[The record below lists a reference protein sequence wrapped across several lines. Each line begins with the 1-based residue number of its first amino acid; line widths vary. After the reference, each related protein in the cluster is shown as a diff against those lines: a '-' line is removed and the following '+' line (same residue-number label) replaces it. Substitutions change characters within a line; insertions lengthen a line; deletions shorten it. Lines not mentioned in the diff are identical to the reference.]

1 MKILKYKKISRGR
14 YKLTT
19 DTSELVLYED
29 VILKNNLLYNKD
41 ITLEILEKIMNEN
54 IYYEA
59 YDLSLSFIEKKL
71 RTKKEVINYLE
82 DKGFNKRVIDETIK
96 KLESVNLL
104 NVRAYVEAYVNDKVN
119 LGNSGPYKIK
129 KELVNLGIDEEEINE
144 YLNTISEDIWLSKL
158 DKIADKKMVSLKNKS
173 LFMIKNK
180 LNMDLA
186 IMGYDKNMINE
197 VLSKLTKNDG
207 EAMKKEMEKAYN
219 KYSKKQE
226 GEALKRQIKNHLYKK
241 GFITSD
247 AEI

>member
-14 YKLTT
+14 YKLST

-158 DKIADKKMVSLKNKS
+158 DKIVDKKMVSLKNKS

-219 KYSKKQE
+219 IIRMKY
-226 GEALKRQIKNHLYKK
+226 
-241 GFITSD
+241 
-247 AEI
+247 

>member
-1 MKILKYKKISRGR
+1 MKILKYKKKSRGR

-41 ITLEILEKIMNEN
+41 ITLEVLEKIMNEN

-82 DKGFNKRVIDETIK
+82 GKGFNKRVIDETIK

-158 DKIADKKMVSLKNKS
+158 DKIVDKKMLSLKNKS

-186 IMGYDKNMINE
+186 IMGYDKDMINE

-219 KYSKKQE
+219 KYSKKYE
-226 GEALKRQIKNHLYKK
+226 GDALKWQIKNHLYRK
-241 GFITSD
+241 GYIVSD
-247 AEI
+247 IEL

>member
-119 LGNSGPYKIK
+119 LCNSGPYKIK

-158 DKIADKKMVSLKNKS
+158 DKIVDKKMVSLKNKS

-219 KYSKKQE
+219 KYSKKYE
-226 GEALKRQIKNHLYKK
+226 GDALKWQIKNHLYRK
-241 GFITSD
+241 GYIVSD
-247 AEI
+247 IEL

>member
-82 DKGFNKRVIDETIK
+82 DKCFNKRVIDETIK

-104 NVRAYVEAYVNDKVN
+104 NVRAYVEAFINDKVN

-158 DKIADKKMVSLKNKS
+158 DKIVDKKMVSLKNKS

-180 LNMDLA
+180 LNMDLS

-219 KYSKKQE
+219 KYSKKYK
-226 GEALKRQIKNHLYKK
+226 GDALKWQIKNHLYRK
-241 GFITSD
+241 GNIVSD
-247 AEI
+247 IEI

>member
-1 MKILKYKKISRGR
+1 MKRMTYL
-14 YKLTT
+14 
-19 DTSELVLYED
+19 
-29 VILKNNLLYNKD
+29 
-41 ITLEILEKIMNEN
+41 
-54 IYYEA
+54 
-59 YDLSLSFIEKKL
+59 LSFIEKKL

-158 DKIADKKMVSLKNKS
+158 DKIVDKKMVSLKNKS

-186 IMGYDKNMINE
+186 IMGYDKI
-197 VLSKLTKNDG
+197 
-207 EAMKKEMEKAYN
+207 
-219 KYSKKQE
+219 
-226 GEALKRQIKNHLYKK
+226 
-241 GFITSD
+241 
-247 AEI
+247 

>member
-41 ITLEILEKIMNEN
+41 ITLEILEKIIN

-158 DKIADKKMVSLKNKS
+158 DKIVDKKMVSLKNKS

-186 IMGYDKNMINE
+186 IMGYDKDMINE

-219 KYSKKQE
+219 KYSKKYE
-226 GEALKRQIKNHLYKK
+226 GDALKWQIKNHLYRK
-241 GFITSD
+241 GYIVSD
-247 AEI
+247 IEL

>member
-119 LGNSGPYKIK
+119 SGPYKIK

-158 DKIADKKMVSLKNKS
+158 DKIVDKKMVSLKNKS

-186 IMGYDKNMINE
+186 IMGYDKDMINE

-207 EAMKKEMEKAYN
+207 EAMKKAYN
-219 KYSKKQE
+219 KYSKKYE
-226 GEALKRQIKNHLYKK
+226 GDALKWQIKNHLYRK
-241 GFITSD
+241 GYIVSD
-247 AEI
+247 IEL

>member
-104 NVRAYVEAYVNDKVN
+104 NVRAYVEDYVNDKVN

-158 DKIADKKMVSLKNKS
+158 DKIVDKNMVSLKNKS

-186 IMGYDKNMINE
+186 IMGYDKDMINE

-219 KYSKKQE
+219 KYSKKYE
-226 GEALKRQIKNHLYKK
+226 GDALKWQIKNHLYRK
-241 GFITSD
+241 GYIVSD
-247 AEI
+247 IEL

>member
-41 ITLEILEKIMNEN
+41 ITLEILEKIINEN

-119 LGNSGPYKIK
+119 LCNSGPYKIK

-158 DKIADKKMVSLKNKS
+158 DKIVDKKMVSLKNKS

-186 IMGYDKNMINE
+186 IMGYDKDMINE

-219 KYSKKQE
+219 KYSKKYE
-226 GEALKRQIKNHLYKK
+226 GDALKWQIKNHLYRK
-241 GFITSD
+241 GYIVSD
-247 AEI
+247 IEL

>member
-158 DKIADKKMVSLKNKS
+158 DKIVDKKMVSLKNKS

-219 KYSKKQE
+219 KYSKKYE

>member
-29 VILKNNLLYNKD
+29 VILKNNVIYNKYID
-41 ITLEILEKIMNEN
+41 LEILENIMNEN

-82 DKGFNKRVIDETIK
+82 GKGFNKRVIDETIK

-104 NVRAYVEAYVNDKVN
+104 NVRAYVEAFINDKVN

-129 KELVNLGIDEEEINE
+129 KDLVNLGIDEDEINE

-158 DKIADKKMVSLKNKS
+158 DKIVDKKMVSLKNKS

-186 IMGYDKNMINE
+186 IMGYDKDMINE

-219 KYSKKQE
+219 KYSKKYE
-226 GEALKRQIKNHLYKK
+226 GDALKWQIKNHLYRK
-241 GFITSD
+241 GYIVSD
-247 AEI
+247 IEL

>member
-104 NVRAYVEAYVNDKVN
+104 NVEAYVNDKVN

-129 KELVNLGIDEEEINE
+129 KVLVNLGIDEEEINE

-158 DKIADKKMVSLKNKS
+158 DKIVDKKMVSLKNKS

-219 KYSKKQE
+219 KYSKKYE
-226 GEALKRQIKNHLYKK
+226 GDALKWQIKNHLYRK
-241 GFITSD
+241 GYIVSD
-247 AEI
+247 IEL

>member
-119 LGNSGPYKIK
+119 LGNSGQYKIK
-129 KELVNLGIDEEEINE
+129 KELVNLVIDEEEINE

-158 DKIADKKMVSLKNKS
+158 DKIVDKKMVSLKNKS

-219 KYSKKQE
+219 KYSKKYE
-226 GEALKRQIKNHLYKK
+226 GDALKWQIKNHLYRK
-241 GFITSD
+241 GYIVSD
-247 AEI
+247 IEL